1 MLLKT
6 AFREIKTSLG
16 RYLAILAI
24 IALGVGFF
32 AGLRVTRTAMI
43 STANHYLKDLAM
55 FDDRILSTLGWTE
68 EDVDAFRKLDGVSA
82 AEGARSADV
91 LCVGEDGSD
100 MVLKAHSRDAA
111 GEPPELTG
119 GTAAGEG
126 RRVRGGRMALR

>member
-43 STANHYLKDLAM
+43 STANHYLKDLA
-55 FDDRILSTLGWTE
+55 
-68 EDVDAFRKLDGVSA
+68 A
-82 AEGARSADV
+82 
-91 LCVGEDGSD
+91 
-100 MVLKAHSRDAA
+100 
-111 GEPPELTG
+111 
-119 GTAAGEG
+119 
-126 RRVRGGRMALR
+126 VR

>member
-32 AGLRVTRTAMI
+32 CRTAGDPGTAMI

-100 MVLKAHSRDAA
+100 VVLKA
-111 GEPPELTG
+111 PP
-119 GTAAGEG
+119 
-126 RRVRGGRMALR
+126 